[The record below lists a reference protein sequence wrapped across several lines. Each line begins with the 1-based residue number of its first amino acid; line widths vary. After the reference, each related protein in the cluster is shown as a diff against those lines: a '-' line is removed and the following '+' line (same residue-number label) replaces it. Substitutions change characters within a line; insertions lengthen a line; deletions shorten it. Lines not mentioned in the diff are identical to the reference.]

1 MSTYMNRILHHRSP
15 ESSLY
20 LSKFSVIVVI
30 RLQLCVLNGILLHN
44 NFRQGELSM
53 NIVDILRARITES
66 FPNITPEEL
75 RERLSYAYQLLNN
88 IRK

>member
-1 MSTYMNRILHHRSP
+1 
-15 ESSLY
+15 
-20 LSKFSVIVVI
+20 
-30 RLQLCVLNGILLHN
+30 
-44 NFRQGELSM
+44 M